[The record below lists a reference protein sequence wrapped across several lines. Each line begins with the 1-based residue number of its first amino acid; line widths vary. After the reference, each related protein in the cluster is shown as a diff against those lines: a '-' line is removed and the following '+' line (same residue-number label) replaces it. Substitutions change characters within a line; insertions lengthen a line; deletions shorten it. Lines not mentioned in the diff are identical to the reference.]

1 MTWQRLP
8 LCFELLS
15 PLHIGFL
22 PNRPG
27 TVVAS
32 TRCYVPGKN
41 LWGAVTAS
49 VTPWLYP
56 NPTGADFREVGES
69 VREQIT
75 FSYFYLSDGNQ
86 LFTPDYATNGL
97 TWGNLSD
104 RVFRARFVCSQ
115 VSTKIGEAGGAE
127 DASLHEIEFVRHRIG
142 SPGRLNQPVLL
153 MGFVWIRQGATLA
166 QGALELRDGSV
177 FLNDTDIFREIV
189 LGGERNY
196 GFGRLRRTS
205 VPDQLRA
212 TLSGLWPEKLEAEAT
227 IHGERP
233 LLAHTPYRQDQIF
246 RGEIEIV
253 AGREY
258 RRSKQSTSFR
268 DPGEEIVN
276 AGLFFVPGTRLA
288 DNAGQLR
295 MDSWGRL
302 MWVQVP

>member
-1 MTWQRLP
+1 MTWHRLP

-49 VTPWLYP
+49 VTSRLYP
-56 NPTGADFREVGES
+56 NPTAAHFHEIGES
-69 VREQIT
+69 ICEQVA
-75 FSYFYLSDGNQ
+75 FSYFYLSDGEQ

-104 RVFRARFVCSQ
+104 RSFRARFVWSQ

-142 SPGRLNQPVLL
+142 SPGRPYQSVLFI
-153 MGFVWIRQGATLA
+153 GTVWIRQGATLA
-166 QGALELRDGSV
+166 QNALQPREGSV
-177 FLNDTDIFREIV
+177 FLDDADIFREIV

-196 GFGRLRRTS
+196 GFGRLRRAS
-205 VPDQLRA
+205 VPDQVSV
-212 TLSGLWPEKLEAEAT
+212 TVSDLWPDEPDTEVT
-227 IHGERP
+227 MDGGRP
-233 LLAHTPYRQDQIF
+233 LLAHAPYRQDQIF
-246 RGEIEIV
+246 RGDIEIV

-258 RRSKQSTSFR
+258 RRSRQGASFQGS
-268 DPGEEIVN
+268 GEEIEN

-288 DNAGQLR
+288 DNSFQLR
-295 MDSWGRL
+295 IDSWGRL
-302 MWVQVP
+302 KW